1 MTKLNEKAETQ
12 LKILGFHKTKTQFNP
27 TMSELD
33 RIKANYELVRQ
44 INQFSSKGQSFF
56 KVTNSKSN
64 AYYEP
69 NDRNIYFRPGTEY
82 TTATAVA
89 HEIGHGLGK
98 YQAKSASYYNTAKAY
113 AQARGYGEA
122 EAIFNEAR
130 MIAYEERNNGSAY
143 STQIS
148 GNLYPYIKG
157 KSFEQVKDLI
167 ARQNMY
173 GMRPN
178 SEENGSIKLSY
189 YEKDIYYFLNNRTNF
204 AKDFSEAFLKPEDKQ
219 VFVKHMA
226 NYDTFGNKGNNKIVA
241 DGSYSRD
248 SLLIGRAKTYL
259 KSGAYMYGDA
269 GDDVLKGTNQNDILL
284 GGSGNDVLIGGN
296 GNDILAGNS
305 GRDKLFGG
313 KGHDKYRADNLD
325 IIRDSD
331 GKGEVSLNGYI
342 LQGGVR
348 DLSQPN
354 RFVYRSAGMVYEWD
368 RNTGTLDVNGLK
380 IENFKNGD
388 LGIHLQEKKTGQY
401 SSGVRDSN
409 SIRVHSAT
417 GIESTKILHQP
428 KSNIAHAPV
437 PGDWDNMQS
446 VKPLK
451 LEAIPQHAQNIYQQ
465 SKQIFTE
472 FCNKKDIS
480 YDERSLDNIAMAL
493 ASVGYPKHMRGVSL
507 ININNEE
514 IFIGHK
520 APELRTASV
529 NMKIAANTPI
539 EESLT
544 KIQETAQT
552 FEDEVQQKQIAQ
564 SQSRG
569 MMIS

>member
-1 MTKLNEKAETQ
+1 MTKLSNKAETQ
-12 LKILGFHKTKTQFNP
+12 LRILGFHNKRFNS

-33 RIKANYELVRQ
+33 RIKADYELVRQ
-44 INQFSSKGQSFF
+44 INQFSSNGRSFF
-56 KVTNSKSN
+56 ETKDSKSN
-64 AYYEP
+64 AYYDP
-69 NDRNIYFRPGTEY
+69 KDRNIYFLSGSKY

-89 HEIGHGLGK
+89 HEIGHALGK

-148 GNLYPYIKG
+148 GDLYPYIKG

-189 YEKDIYYFLNNRTNF
+189 YEKDIYYFLNTRTNF
-204 AKDFSEAFLKPEDKQ
+204 SKDFKEAFLSPNSEKL
-219 VFVKHMA
+219 FVKHMA

-354 RFVYRSAGMVYEWD
+354 RFVYRRAGMVYEWD

-388 LGIHLQEKKTGQY
+388 LGIHLKEQKTGQY
-401 SSGVRDSN
+401 NDVV
-409 SIRVHSAT
+409 RVHSAT
-417 GIESTKILHQP
+417 GIDGIKILRQP
-428 KSNIAHAPV
+428 RNTNMAHTPAPSN
-437 PGDWDNMQS
+437 GDDMYTNQ
-446 VKPLK
+446 PLN
-451 LEAIPQHAQNIYQQ
+451 LEAIPQNAQNIYQQ
-465 SKQIFTE
+465 SKKIFTE
-472 FCNKKDIS
+472 FCNKKDII

-493 ASVGYPKHMRGVSL
+493 AAEGYANKMRGASL
-507 ININNEE
+507 INIKENGH
-514 IFIGHK
+514 ILIGDK

-529 NMKIAANTPI
+529 DMQKAAVTSI
-539 EESLT
+539 EESLI
-544 KIQETAQT
+544 KVQVTAQQ
-552 FEDEVQQKQIAQ
+552 FELETQQRQLSQVQA
-564 SQSRG
+564 RG
-569 MMIS
+569 I

>member
-1 MTKLNEKAETQ
+1 MTKLNEKAEAQ
-12 LKILGFHKTKTQFNP
+12 LKILGFHNQRFNSS
-27 TMSELD
+27 MSELD
-33 RIKANYELVRQ
+33 RIKANDELVKQ
-44 INQFSSKGQSFF
+44 INQFGSQGHGFFRITDGSKGAFYD
-56 KVTNSKSN
+56 SKN
-64 AYYEP
+64 G
-69 NDRNIYFRPGTEY
+69 NIYLEQGSRYITAGTIS
-82 TTATAVA
+82 
-89 HEIGHGLGK
+89 HEVGHALGK
-98 YQAKSASYYNTAKAY
+98 YQAKSASYYDTAKAY

-130 MIAYEERNNGSAY
+130 MVAYEERYNGRAY
-143 STQIS
+143 STGIS
-148 GNLYPYIKG
+148 GDLYPYIKG
-157 KSFEQVKDLI
+157 KSFGEVKDLI

-173 GMRPN
+173 GMYPSN
-178 SEENGSIKLSY
+178 GTGSIKMTY
-189 YEKDIYYFLNNRTNF
+189 YETDIEYFLNTRTNF
-204 AKDFSEAFLKPEDKQ
+204 SKDFKEASISPNSKQ

-354 RFVYRSAGMVYEWD
+354 RFVYRRAGMVYEWD

-388 LGIHLQEKKTGQY
+388 LGIHLKEQKTGQKTGQY
-401 SSGVRDSN
+401 NDVV
-409 SIRVHSAT
+409 RVHSAT
-417 GIESTKILHQP
+417 GIDGIKILRQP
-428 KSNIAHAPV
+428 RNTNMAHTPAPSN
-437 PGDWDNMQS
+437 GDDMYTNQ
-446 VKPLK
+446 PLN
-451 LEAIPQHAQNIYQQ
+451 LEAIPQNAQNIYQQ
-465 SKQIFTE
+465 SKKIFTE
-472 FCNKKDIS
+472 FCNKKDII

-493 ASVGYPKHMRGVSL
+493 AAGGYANKMRGASL
-507 ININNEE
+507 INIKENGH
-514 IFIGHK
+514 ILIGDK

-529 NMKIAANTPI
+529 DMQKAAVTPI
-539 EESLT
+539 EESLI
-544 KIQETAQT
+544 KVQVTAQQ
-552 FEDEVQQKQIAQ
+552 FELETQQRQLSQVQA
-564 SQSRG
+564 RG
-569 MMIS
+569 I

>member
-12 LKILGFHKTKTQFNP
+12 LRILGFHNKRFNS

-33 RIKANYELVRQ
+33 RIKADYELVRQ
-44 INQFSSKGQSFF
+44 INQFSSNGQGFF
-56 KVTNSKSN
+56 EAKDSKSN
-64 AYYEP
+64 AYY
-69 NDRNIYFRPGTEY
+69 NSKDRNIYFLPGSKY

-89 HEIGHGLGK
+89 HEIGHALGK

-143 STQIS
+143 STKIS
-148 GNLYPYIKG
+148 GDLYPYIKG

-178 SEENGSIKLSY
+178 SEENESIKLSY
-189 YEKDIYYFLNNRTNF
+189 YEKDIYYFLNTRTNF
-204 AKDFSEAFLKPEDKQ
+204 AKDFSEAFLRPEDKQ

-226 NYDTFGNKGNNKIVA
+226 NYDTFGNKGNNKVVA

-248 SLLIGRAKTYL
+248 SLLIGRSKTFL

-269 GDDVLKGTNQNDILL
+269 GDDILKGTNQNDILL
-284 GGSGNDVLIGGN
+284 GGSGNDV
-296 GNDILAGNS
+296 LAGNS

-331 GKGEVSLNGYI
+331 GKGEVSLNGHI

-354 RFVYRSAGMVYEWD
+354 RFVYRSARMVYEWD

-388 LGIHLQEKKTGQY
+388 LGIHLKEQKTGQKTGQY
-401 SSGVRDSN
+401 NDVV
-409 SIRVHSAT
+409 RVHSAT
-417 GIESTKILHQP
+417 GIDGIKILRQP
-428 KSNIAHAPV
+428 RNTNMAHTPAPSN
-437 PGDWDNMQS
+437 GDDMYTNQ
-446 VKPLK
+446 PLN
-451 LEAIPQHAQNIYQQ
+451 LEAIPQNAQNIYQQ
-465 SKQIFTE
+465 SKKIFTE
-472 FCNKKDIS
+472 FCNKKDII

-493 ASVGYPKHMRGVSL
+493 AAEGYANKMRGASL
-507 ININNEE
+507 INIKENGH
-514 IFIGHK
+514 ILIGDK

-529 NMKIAANTPI
+529 DMQKAAVTPI
-539 EESLT
+539 EESIIKVQATTQQFEL
-544 KIQETAQT
+544 ET
-552 FEDEVQQKQIAQ
+552 QQKQLTQA
-564 SQSRG
+564 RG
-569 MMIS
+569 LSIS

>member
-1 MTKLNEKAETQ
+1 MTKLNEKAEAQ
-12 LKILGFHKTKTQFNP
+12 LKILGFHNQRFNSS
-27 TMSELD
+27 MSELD
-33 RIKANYELVRQ
+33 RIKANDELVKQ
-44 INQFSSKGQSFF
+44 INQFGSQGHGFFRITDGSKGAFYD
-56 KVTNSKSN
+56 SKN
-64 AYYEP
+64 G
-69 NDRNIYFRPGTEY
+69 NIYLEQGSRYITAGTIS
-82 TTATAVA
+82 
-89 HEIGHGLGK
+89 HEVGHALGK
-98 YQAKSASYYNTAKAY
+98 YQAKSASYYDTAKAY

-130 MIAYEERNNGSAY
+130 MVAYEERYNGRAY
-143 STQIS
+143 STGIS
-148 GNLYPYIKG
+148 GDLYPYIKG
-157 KSFEQVKDLI
+157 KSFGEVKDLI

-173 GMRPN
+173 GMYPSN
-178 SEENGSIKLSY
+178 GTGSIKMTY
-189 YEKDIYYFLNNRTNF
+189 YETDIEYFLNTRTNF
-204 AKDFSEAFLKPEDKQ
+204 SKDFKEASISPNSKQ

-368 RNTGTLDVNGLK
+368 RNTGTLDINGLK

-388 LGIHLQEKKTGQY
+388 LGIHLQEKKTG
-401 SSGVRDSN
+401 
-409 SIRVHSAT
+409 
-417 GIESTKILHQP
+417 
-428 KSNIAHAPV
+428 
-437 PGDWDNMQS
+437 
-446 VKPLK
+446 
-451 LEAIPQHAQNIYQQ
+451 
-465 SKQIFTE
+465 
-472 FCNKKDIS
+472 
-480 YDERSLDNIAMAL
+480 
-493 ASVGYPKHMRGVSL
+493 
-507 ININNEE
+507 
-514 IFIGHK
+514 
-520 APELRTASV
+520 
-529 NMKIAANTPI
+529 
-539 EESLT
+539 
-544 KIQETAQT
+544 
-552 FEDEVQQKQIAQ
+552 
-564 SQSRG
+564 
-569 MMIS
+569 

>member
-44 INQFSSKGQSFF
+44 INQFSSKGQGFF

-69 NDRNIYFRPGTEY
+69 NDRNIYFLSGSKY

-89 HEIGHGLGK
+89 HEIGHALGK
-98 YQAKSASYYNTAKAY
+98 YQANSASYYNTAKAY

-148 GNLYPYIKG
+148 GDLYPYIKG

-189 YEKDIYYFLNNRTNF
+189 YEKDIYYFLNTRTNF
-204 AKDFSEAFLKPEDKQ
+204 SKDFKEAFLSPNSEKL
-219 VFVKHMA
+219 FVKHMA

-248 SLLIGRAKTYL
+248 SLLIGRSKTYL

-354 RFVYRSAGMVYEWD
+354 RFVYRRAGMVYEWD

-401 SSGVRDSN
+401 SSGVRDS
-409 SIRVHSAT
+409 IRVHSAT

-428 KSNIAHAPV
+428 QSNIAHAPV

-451 LEAIPQHAQNIYQQ
+451 LEAIPRHAQNIYQQ

-472 FCNKKDIS
+472 FCNKKDII

-493 ASVGYPKHMRGVSL
+493 AAEGYANKMRGASL
-507 ININNEE
+507 INIKENGH
-514 IFIGHK
+514 ILIGDK

-529 NMKIAANTPI
+529 DMQKAAVTPI
-539 EESLT
+539 EESLI
-544 KIQETAQT
+544 KVQVTAQQ
-552 FEDEVQQKQIAQ
+552 FELETQQRQLSQVQA
-564 SQSRG
+564 RG
-569 MMIS
+569 I

>member
-1 MTKLNEKAETQ
+1 MTKLNEKAEAQ
-12 LKILGFHKTKTQFNP
+12 LKILGFHNQRFNSS
-27 TMSELD
+27 MSELD
-33 RIKANYELVRQ
+33 RIKANDELVKQ
-44 INQFSSKGQSFF
+44 INQFGSQGHGFFRITDGSKGAFYD
-56 KVTNSKSN
+56 SKN
-64 AYYEP
+64 G
-69 NDRNIYFRPGTEY
+69 NIYLEQGSRYITAGTIS
-82 TTATAVA
+82 
-89 HEIGHGLGK
+89 HEVGHALGK
-98 YQAKSASYYNTAKAY
+98 YQAKSASYYDTAKAY

-122 EAIFNEAR
+122 EATFNEAR
-130 MIAYEERNNGSAY
+130 MVAYEERYNGRAY
-143 STQIS
+143 STGIS

-157 KSFEQVKDLI
+157 KSFGEVKDLI

-173 GMRPN
+173 GMYPSN
-178 SEENGSIKLSY
+178 GTGSIKMTY
-189 YEKDIYYFLNNRTNF
+189 YETDIEYFLNTRTNF
-204 AKDFSEAFLKPEDKQ
+204 SKDFKEASISPNSKQ

-269 GDDVLKGTNQNDILL
+269 GDDVLKGTDQNDILL

-401 SSGVRDSN
+401 SSGVRDN

-417 GIESTKILHQP
+417 GIDSTKILHQP

-446 VKPLK
+446 MKPLK

-493 ASVGYPKHMRGVSL
+493 AAEGYANKMRGAYL
-507 ININNEE
+507 INIKENGQ
-514 IFIGHK
+514 ILIGDK
-520 APELRTASV
+520 VPELRTASV
-529 NMKIAANTPI
+529 DMQKAAVTPI
-539 EESLT
+539 EESLI
-544 KIQETAQT
+544 KVQVTAQQ
-552 FEDEVQQKQIAQ
+552 FELETQQRQLSQVQA
-564 SQSRG
+564 RG
-569 MMIS
+569 I

>member
-1 MTKLNEKAETQ
+1 MTKLNEKAEAQ
-12 LKILGFHKTKTQFNP
+12 LKILGFHNQRFNS

-33 RIKANYELVRQ
+33 RIKANDELVRQ
-44 INQFSSKGQSFF
+44 INQFGSQGHGFFRIVDGSKGAFY
-56 KVTNSKSN
+56 NSK
-64 AYYEP
+64 
-69 NDRNIYFRPGTEY
+69 DGNIYLEQGSRY
-82 TTATAVA
+82 ITARTIS
-89 HEIGHGLGK
+89 HEVGHALGK
-98 YQAKSASYYNTAKAY
+98 HQAKSASYYDTAKAY

-122 EAIFNEAR
+122 EAIFNEVR
-130 MIAYEERNNGSAY
+130 MVAYEERYNGRAY
-143 STQIS
+143 STGIS
-148 GNLYPYIKG
+148 GDLYPYIKG
-157 KSFEQVKDLI
+157 KSFGEVKDLI

-173 GMRPN
+173 GMNPSNGTGSIKMTYYETDIEYFLNTRTNFSKDFKEAFLSPN
-178 SEENGSIKLSY
+178 SEKL
-189 YEKDIYYFLNNRTNF
+189 
-204 AKDFSEAFLKPEDKQ
+204 
-219 VFVKHMA
+219 FVKHMA

-248 SLLIGRAKTYL
+248 SLLIGRSKTYL

-342 LQGGVR
+342 LQGSVR

-401 SSGVRDSN
+401 SSGVRDS
-409 SIRVHSAT
+409 IRVHSAT
-417 GIESTKILHQP
+417 GIDSTKILHQP

-493 ASVGYPKHMRGVSL
+493 AAEGYANKMRGASL
-507 ININNEE
+507 INIKENGQ
-514 IFIGHK
+514 ILIGDK

-529 NMKIAANTPI
+529 DMQKAAVTPI
-539 EESLT
+539 EESLI
-544 KIQETAQT
+544 KVQVTAQQ
-552 FEDEVQQKQIAQ
+552 FELETQQRQLSQVQA
-564 SQSRG
+564 RG
-569 MMIS
+569 I

>member
-1 MTKLNEKAETQ
+1 MTKLNEKAEAQ
-12 LKILGFHKTKTQFNP
+12 LKILGFHNQRFNSS
-27 TMSELD
+27 MSELD
-33 RIKANYELVRQ
+33 RIKANDELVKQ
-44 INQFSSKGQSFF
+44 INQFGSQGHGFFRITDGSKGAFYD
-56 KVTNSKSN
+56 SKN
-64 AYYEP
+64 G
-69 NDRNIYFRPGTEY
+69 NIYLEQGSRYITAGTIS
-82 TTATAVA
+82 
-89 HEIGHGLGK
+89 HEVGHALGK
-98 YQAKSASYYNTAKAY
+98 YQAKSASYYDTAKAY

-130 MIAYEERNNGSAY
+130 MVAYEERYNGRAY
-143 STQIS
+143 STGIS
-148 GNLYPYIKG
+148 GDLYPYIKG
-157 KSFEQVKDLI
+157 KSFGEVKDLI

-173 GMRPN
+173 GMYPSN
-178 SEENGSIKLSY
+178 GTGSIKMTY
-189 YEKDIYYFLNNRTNF
+189 YETDIEYFLNTRTNF
-204 AKDFSEAFLKPEDKQ
+204 SKDFKEASISPNSKQ

-354 RFVYRSAGMVYEWD
+354 RFVYRRAGMVYEWD

-388 LGIHLQEKKTGQY
+388 LGIHLKEQKTGQKTGQY
-401 SSGVRDSN
+401 NDVV
-409 SIRVHSAT
+409 RVHSAT
-417 GIESTKILHQP
+417 GIDGIKILRQP
-428 KSNIAHAPV
+428 RNTNMAHTPAPSN
-437 PGDWDNMQS
+437 GDDMYTNQ
-446 VKPLK
+446 PLN
-451 LEAIPQHAQNIYQQ
+451 LEAIPQNAQNIYQQ
-465 SKQIFTE
+465 SKKIFTE
-472 FCNKKDIS
+472 FCNKKDII

-493 ASVGYPKHMRGVSL
+493 AAEGYANKMRGASL
-507 ININNEE
+507 INIKENGH
-514 IFIGHK
+514 ILIGDK

-529 NMKIAANTPI
+529 DMQKAAVTPI
-539 EESLT
+539 EESLI
-544 KIQETAQT
+544 KVQVTAQQ
-552 FEDEVQQKQIAQ
+552 FELETQQRQLSQVQA
-564 SQSRG
+564 RG
-569 MMIS
+569 I

>member
-1 MTKLNEKAETQ
+1 MTKLNKKAETQ
-12 LKILGFHKTKTQFNP
+12 LKILGFHKTQFNS

-33 RIKANYELVRQ
+33 RIKADYELVRQ
-44 INQFSSKGQSFF
+44 INQFSSKGQGFF

-64 AYYEP
+64 AYYDS
-69 NDRNIYFRPGTEY
+69 NDRNIYFRPGTVY

-89 HEIGHGLGK
+89 HEIGHALGK

-148 GNLYPYIKG
+148 GDLYPYIKG

-189 YEKDIYYFLNNRTNF
+189 YEKDIYYFLNTRTNF
-204 AKDFSEAFLKPEDKQ
+204 AKDFSEAFLRPEDKQ

-226 NYDTFGNKGNNKIVA
+226 NYDTFGNKGNNKVVA

-248 SLLIGRAKTYL
+248 SLLIGRSKTFL

-269 GDDVLKGTNQNDILL
+269 GDDILKGTNQNDILL

-296 GNDILAGNS
+296 GNDVLAGNS

-348 DLSQPN
+348 DLSKPD
-354 RFVYRSAGMVYEWD
+354 RFVYRRAGMVYEWD

-388 LGIHLQEKKTGQY
+388 LGIHLKEQKTGQY
-401 SSGVRDSN
+401 NDVV
-409 SIRVHSAT
+409 RVHSAT
-417 GIESTKILHQP
+417 GIDGIKILRQP
-428 KSNIAHAPV
+428 RDTNMAHTPAPSN
-437 PGDWDNMQS
+437 GDDMYTNQ
-446 VKPLK
+446 LLN
-451 LEAIPQHAQNIYQQ
+451 LEAIPQNAQNIYQQ
-465 SKQIFTE
+465 SKKIFTE
-472 FCNKKDIS
+472 FCNKKDII

-493 ASVGYPKHMRGVSL
+493 AAEGYSNKMRGASL
-507 ININNEE
+507 INIKENGQ
-514 IFIGHK
+514 ILIGDK

-529 NMKIAANTPI
+529 DMQKAAVTPI
-539 EESLT
+539 EESLI
-544 KIQETAQT
+544 KVQVTAQQ
-552 FEDEVQQKQIAQ
+552 FELETQQRQLVQV
-564 SQSRG
+564 QSRG
-569 MMIS
+569 I

>member
-1 MTKLNEKAETQ
+1 MTKLNKKAETQ
-12 LKILGFHKTKTQFNP
+12 LKILGFHKTQFNS

-33 RIKANYELVRQ
+33 RIKADYELVRQ
-44 INQFSSKGQSFF
+44 INQFSSKGQGFF

-64 AYYEP
+64 AYYDS
-69 NDRNIYFRPGTEY
+69 NDRNIYFRPGTVY

-89 HEIGHGLGK
+89 HEIGHALGK

-148 GNLYPYIKG
+148 GDLYPYIKG

-189 YEKDIYYFLNNRTNF
+189 YEKDIYYFLNTRTNF
-204 AKDFSEAFLKPEDKQ
+204 AKDFSEAFLRPEDKQ

-226 NYDTFGNKGNNKIVA
+226 NYDTFGNKGNNKVVA

-248 SLLIGRAKTYL
+248 SLLIGRSKTFL

-269 GDDVLKGTNQNDILL
+269 GDDILKGTNQNDILL

-296 GNDILAGNS
+296 GNDVLAGNS

-348 DLSQPN
+348 DLSKPD
-354 RFVYRSAGMVYEWD
+354 RFVYRRAGMVYEWD

-388 LGIHLQEKKTGQY
+388 LGIHLKEQKTGQY
-401 SSGVRDSN
+401 NDVV
-409 SIRVHSAT
+409 RVHSAT
-417 GIESTKILHQP
+417 GIDGIKILRQP
-428 KSNIAHAPV
+428 RDTNMAHTPAPSN
-437 PGDWDNMQS
+437 GDDMYTNQ
-446 VKPLK
+446 LLN
-451 LEAIPQHAQNIYQQ
+451 LEAIPQNAQNIYQQ
-465 SKQIFTE
+465 SKKIFTE
-472 FCNKKDIS
+472 FCNKKDII
-480 YDERSLDNIAMAL
+480 YDERSLDNIAMVL
-493 ASVGYPKHMRGVSL
+493 AAEGYSNKMRGASL
-507 ININNEE
+507 INIKENGQ
-514 IFIGHK
+514 ILIGDK

-529 NMKIAANTPI
+529 DMQKAAVTPI
-539 EESLT
+539 EESLI
-544 KIQETAQT
+544 KVQVTAQQ
-552 FEDEVQQKQIAQ
+552 FELETQQRQLVQV
-564 SQSRG
+564 QSRG
-569 MMIS
+569 I

>member
-1 MTKLNEKAETQ
+1 MTKLNEKAEAQ
-12 LKILGFHKTKTQFNP
+12 LKILGFHNQRFNS

-33 RIKANYELVRQ
+33 RIKANDELVRQ
-44 INQFSSKGQSFF
+44 INQFGSQGHGFFRIVDGSKGAFY
-56 KVTNSKSN
+56 NSK
-64 AYYEP
+64 
-69 NDRNIYFRPGTEY
+69 DGNIYLEQGSRY
-82 TTATAVA
+82 ITARTIS
-89 HEIGHGLGK
+89 HEVGHALGK
-98 YQAKSASYYNTAKAY
+98 HQAKSASYYNTAKAY

-130 MIAYEERNNGSAY
+130 MVAYEERYNGRAY
-143 STQIS
+143 STGIS
-148 GNLYPYIKG
+148 GDLYPYIKG
-157 KSFEQVKDLI
+157 KSFGEVKDLI

-173 GMRPN
+173 GMNPSNGTGSIKMTYYETDIEYFLNTRTNFSKDFKEAFLSPN
-178 SEENGSIKLSY
+178 SEKL
-189 YEKDIYYFLNNRTNF
+189 
-204 AKDFSEAFLKPEDKQ
+204 
-219 VFVKHMA
+219 FVKHMA

-248 SLLIGRAKTYL
+248 SLLIGRSKTYL

-388 LGIHLQEKKTGQY
+388 LGIHLKEQKTGQY
-401 SSGVRDSN
+401 NDVV
-409 SIRVHSAT
+409 RVHSAT
-417 GIESTKILHQP
+417 GIDGIKILRQP
-428 KSNIAHAPV
+428 RNTNMAHTPAPSN
-437 PGDWDNMQS
+437 GDDMYTNQ
-446 VKPLK
+446 PLN
-451 LEAIPQHAQNIYQQ
+451 LEAIPQNAQNIYQQ
-465 SKQIFTE
+465 SKKIFTE
-472 FCNKKDIS
+472 FCNKKDII

-493 ASVGYPKHMRGVSL
+493 AAEGYANKMRGASL
-507 ININNEE
+507 INIKENGH
-514 IFIGHK
+514 ILIGDK

-529 NMKIAANTPI
+529 DMQKAAVTPI
-539 EESLT
+539 EESIIKVQATTQQFELETQQRQLT
-544 KIQETAQT
+544 QA
-552 FEDEVQQKQIAQ
+552 
-564 SQSRG
+564 RG
-569 MMIS
+569 LSIS

>member
-1 MTKLNEKAETQ
+1 MTKLNEKAEAQ
-12 LKILGFHKTKTQFNP
+12 LKILGFHNQRFNSS
-27 TMSELD
+27 MSELD
-33 RIKANYELVRQ
+33 RIKANDELVKQ
-44 INQFSSKGQSFF
+44 INQFGSQGHGFFRITDGSKGAFYD
-56 KVTNSKSN
+56 SKN
-64 AYYEP
+64 G
-69 NDRNIYFRPGTEY
+69 NIYLEQGSRY
-82 TTATAVA
+82 ITARTIS
-89 HEIGHGLGK
+89 HEVGHALGK
-98 YQAKSASYYNTAKAY
+98 HQAKSASYYDTAKAY

-130 MIAYEERNNGSAY
+130 MVAYEERYNGRAY
-143 STQIS
+143 STGIS

-157 KSFEQVKDLI
+157 KSFGEVKGLI

-173 GMRPN
+173 GMNPSN
-178 SEENGSIKLSY
+178 GTGSIKMTY
-189 YEKDIYYFLNNRTNF
+189 YETDIEYFLNTRTNF
-204 AKDFSEAFLKPEDKQ
+204 SKDFKEASISPNFKQ

-226 NYDTFGNKGNNKIVA
+226 NYDTFGNKGNNKIVS

-269 GDDVLKGTNQNDILL
+269 GDDVLKGTDQNDILL

-401 SSGVRDSN
+401 SSGVRDN

-417 GIESTKILHQP
+417 GIDSTKILHQP

-437 PGDWDNMQS
+437 PGNWDNMQS
-446 VKPLK
+446 MKPLK

-480 YDERSLDNIAMAL
+480 YDERNLDNIAMAL
-493 ASVGYPKHMRGVSL
+493 AAEGYANKMRGASL
-507 ININNEE
+507 INIKENGQ
-514 IFIGHK
+514 ILIGDK

-529 NMKIAANTPI
+529 DMQKAAVTPI
-539 EESLT
+539 EESLI
-544 KIQETAQT
+544 KVQVTAQQ
-552 FEDEVQQKQIAQ
+552 FELETQQRQLSQVQA
-564 SQSRG
+564 RG
-569 MMIS
+569 I

>member
-1 MTKLNEKAETQ
+1 MTKLKEKAETQ

-44 INQFSSKGQSFF
+44 INQFSSKGQGFF

-204 AKDFSEAFLKPEDKQ
+204 AKDFSEAFLKLEDKQ

-226 NYDTFGNKGNNKIVA
+226 DYDTFGNKGNNKIVA

-248 SLLIGRAKTYL
+248 SLLIGRSKTYL

-296 GNDILAGNS
+296 GNDVLAGNS

-313 KGHDKYRADNLD
+313 KGYDKYRADNSD

-348 DLSQPN
+348 DLSKPD
-354 RFVYRSAGMVYEWD
+354 RFVYRSSRMVYEWD

-388 LGIHLQEKKTGQY
+388 LGIHLKEQKTGQY
-401 SSGVRDSN
+401 NDVV
-409 SIRVHSAT
+409 RVHSAT
-417 GIESTKILHQP
+417 GIDGIKILRQP
-428 KSNIAHAPV
+428 RNTNMAHTPAPSN
-437 PGDWDNMQS
+437 GDDMYTNQ
-446 VKPLK
+446 PLN
-451 LEAIPQHAQNIYQQ
+451 LEAIPQNAQNIYQQ
-465 SKQIFTE
+465 SKKIFTE
-472 FCNKKDIS
+472 FCNKKDII

-493 ASVGYPKHMRGVSL
+493 AAEGYANKMRGASL
-507 ININNEE
+507 INIKENGH
-514 IFIGHK
+514 IFIGDK

-529 NMKIAANTPI
+529 DMQKAAVTPI
-539 EESLT
+539 EESLI
-544 KIQETAQT
+544 KVQVTAQQ
-552 FEDEVQQKQIAQ
+552 FELETQQRQLSQVQA
-564 SQSRG
+564 RG
-569 MMIS
+569 I

>member
-69 NDRNIYFRPGTEY
+69 NDRNIYFRLGTEY

-388 LGIHLQEKKTGQY
+388 LGIHLKEQKTGQY
-401 SSGVRDSN
+401 NDV
-409 SIRVHSAT
+409 IRVHSAT
-417 GIESTKILHQP
+417 GIDGIKILRQP
-428 KSNIAHAPV
+428 RNTNMAHAPA
-437 PGDWDNMQS
+437 PSNGDDMYTNQ
-446 VKPLK
+446 PLN

-465 SKQIFTE
+465 SKKIFTE
-472 FCNKKDIS
+472 FCNKKDII

-493 ASVGYPKHMRGVSL
+493 AAEGYANKMRGASL
-507 ININNEE
+507 INIKENGH
-514 IFIGHK
+514 ILIGDK

-529 NMKIAANTPI
+529 DMQKAAVTPI
-539 EESLT
+539 EESIIKVQATTQQFEL
-544 KIQETAQT
+544 ETQQRQL
-552 FEDEVQQKQIAQ
+552 VQVQA
-564 SQSRG
+564 RG
-569 MMIS
+569 I

>member
-69 NDRNIYFRPGTEY
+69 NDRNIYFRLGTEY

-388 LGIHLQEKKTGQY
+388 LGIHLKEQKTGQKTGQY
-401 SSGVRDSN
+401 NDVV
-409 SIRVHSAT
+409 RVHSAT
-417 GIESTKILHQP
+417 GIDGIKILRQP
-428 KSNIAHAPV
+428 RNTNMAHTPAPSN
-437 PGDWDNMQS
+437 GDDMYTNQ
-446 VKPLK
+446 PLN
-451 LEAIPQHAQNIYQQ
+451 LEAIPQNALNIYQQ
-465 SKQIFTE
+465 SKKIFTE
-472 FCNKKDIS
+472 FCNKKDII

-493 ASVGYPKHMRGVSL
+493 AAEGYANKMRGASL
-507 ININNEE
+507 INIKENGH
-514 IFIGHK
+514 ILIGDK

-529 NMKIAANTPI
+529 DMQKAAVTPI
-539 EESLT
+539 EESIIKVQTTTQQFEL
-544 KIQETAQT
+544 ET
-552 FEDEVQQKQIAQ
+552 QQKQLTQA
-564 SQSRG
+564 RG
-569 MMIS
+569 LSIS

>member
-12 LKILGFHKTKTQFNP
+12 LRILGFHNKRFNS

-33 RIKANYELVRQ
+33 RIKADYELVRQ
-44 INQFSSKGQSFF
+44 INQFSSNGQGFF
-56 KVTNSKSN
+56 EAKDSKSN
-64 AYYEP
+64 AYY
-69 NDRNIYFRPGTEY
+69 NSKDRNIYFLPGSKY

-89 HEIGHGLGK
+89 HEIGHALGK

-148 GNLYPYIKG
+148 GDLYPYIKG

-189 YEKDIYYFLNNRTNF
+189 YEKDIYYFLNTRTNF
-204 AKDFSEAFLKPEDKQ
+204 SKDFKEAFLSPNSEKL
-219 VFVKHMA
+219 FVKHMA

-368 RNTGTLDVNGLK
+368 RNTGVLDVNGLK

-388 LGIHLQEKKTGQY
+388 LGIHLKEQKTGQY
-401 SSGVRDSN
+401 NDVV
-409 SIRVHSAT
+409 RVHSAT
-417 GIESTKILHQP
+417 GIDGIKILRQP
-428 KSNIAHAPV
+428 RNTNMAHTPAPSN
-437 PGDWDNMQS
+437 GDDMYTNQ
-446 VKPLK
+446 PLN
-451 LEAIPQHAQNIYQQ
+451 LEAIPQNVQNIYQQ
-465 SKQIFTE
+465 SKKIFTE
-472 FCNKKDIS
+472 FCNKKDII

-493 ASVGYPKHMRGVSL
+493 AAEGYANKMRGASL
-507 ININNEE
+507 INIKENGH
-514 IFIGHK
+514 ILIGDK

-529 NMKIAANTPI
+529 DMQKAAVTPI
-539 EESLT
+539 EESIIKVQAT
-544 KIQETAQT
+544 TQQFEVET
-552 FEDEVQQKQIAQ
+552 QQKQLTQA
-564 SQSRG
+564 RG
-569 MMIS
+569 LSIS

>member
-69 NDRNIYFRPGTEY
+69 NDRNIYFRLGTEY

-226 NYDTFGNKGNNKIVA
+226 NYDTFG
-241 DGSYSRD
+241 
-248 SLLIGRAKTYL
+248 
-259 KSGAYMYGDA
+259 YMYGDA
-269 GDDVLKGTNQNDILL
+269 GDDILKGTNQNDILL

-493 ASVGYPKHMRGVSL
+493 AAEGYANKMREASL
-507 ININNEE
+507 INIKENGQ
-514 IFIGHK
+514 ILIGDK
-520 APELRTASV
+520 APELRTAFV
-529 NMKIAANTPI
+529 DMQKAAVTPI
-539 EESLT
+539 EESLI
-544 KIQETAQT
+544 KVQVTAQQ
-552 FEDEVQQKQIAQ
+552 FELETQQKQLAQ
-564 SQSRG
+564 VQAQG
-569 MMIS
+569 I

>member
-1 MTKLNEKAETQ
+1 MTKLNKKAETQ
-12 LKILGFHKTKTQFNP
+12 LKILGFHKTQFNS

-33 RIKANYELVRQ
+33 RIKADYELVRQ
-44 INQFSSKGQSFF
+44 INQFSSKGQGFF

-64 AYYEP
+64 AYYDS

-89 HEIGHGLGK
+89 HEIGHALGK

-178 SEENGSIKLSY
+178 SEENESIRLSY
-189 YEKDIYYFLNNRTNF
+189 YEKDIYYFLNTRTNF
-204 AKDFSEAFLKPEDKQ
+204 SKDFSEAFLRPEDKQ

-226 NYDTFGNKGNNKIVA
+226 NYDTFGNKGNNKVVA

-248 SLLIGRAKTYL
+248 SLLIGRSKTFL

-269 GDDVLKGTNQNDILL
+269 GDDILKGTNQNDILL

-296 GNDILAGNS
+296 GNDVLAGNS

-331 GKGEVSLNGYI
+331 GKGEVSLNGYM

-354 RFVYRSAGMVYEWD
+354 RFVYRSARMVYEWD
-368 RNTGTLDVNGLK
+368 RNTETLDVNGLK

-388 LGIHLQEKKTGQY
+388 LGIHLKEQKTGQY
-401 SSGVRDSN
+401 NDVV
-409 SIRVHSAT
+409 RVHSAT
-417 GIESTKILHQP
+417 GIDGIKILRQP
-428 KSNIAHAPV
+428 RNTNMAHTPAPSN
-437 PGDWDNMQS
+437 GDDMYTNQ
-446 VKPLK
+446 PLN
-451 LEAIPQHAQNIYQQ
+451 LEAIPQNAQNIYQQ
-465 SKQIFTE
+465 SKKIFTE
-472 FCNKKDIS
+472 FCNKKDII
-480 YDERSLDNIAMAL
+480 YDERSLDNIAIAL
-493 ASVGYPKHMRGVSL
+493 AAEGYANKMRGASL
-507 ININNEE
+507 INIKENGH
-514 IFIGHK
+514 ILIGDK

-529 NMKIAANTPI
+529 DMQKAAVTPI
-539 EESLT
+539 EESLI
-544 KIQETAQT
+544 KVQVTAQQ
-552 FEDEVQQKQIAQ
+552 FELETQQRQLVQVQV
-564 SQSRG
+564 RG
-569 MMIS
+569 I

>member
-1 MTKLNEKAETQ
+1 MTKLSNKAETQ
-12 LKILGFHKTKTQFNP
+12 LRILGFHNKRFNSI
-27 TMSELD
+27 MSELD
-33 RIKANYELVRQ
+33 RIKADYELVRQ
-44 INQFSSKGQSFF
+44 INQFSSNGRSFF
-56 KVTNSKSN
+56 ETKDSKSN
-64 AYYEP
+64 AYYDP
-69 NDRNIYFRPGTEY
+69 KDRNIYFLSGSKY

-89 HEIGHGLGK
+89 HEIGHALGK

-148 GNLYPYIKG
+148 GDLYPYIKG

-173 GMRPN
+173 GMSPN

-189 YEKDIYYFLNNRTNF
+189 YEKDIYYFLNTRTNF
-204 AKDFSEAFLKPEDKQ
+204 SKDFKEAFLSPNSEKL
-219 VFVKHMA
+219 FVKHMA

-354 RFVYRSAGMVYEWD
+354 RFVYRRAGMVYEWD

-388 LGIHLQEKKTGQY
+388 LGIHLKEQKTGQY
-401 SSGVRDSN
+401 NDVV
-409 SIRVHSAT
+409 RVHSAT
-417 GIESTKILHQP
+417 GIDGIKILRQP
-428 KSNIAHAPV
+428 RNTNMAHTPAPSN
-437 PGDWDNMQS
+437 GDDMYTNQ
-446 VKPLK
+446 PLN
-451 LEAIPQHAQNIYQQ
+451 LEAIPQNAQNIYQQ
-465 SKQIFTE
+465 SKKIFTE
-472 FCNKKDIS
+472 FCNKKDII

-493 ASVGYPKHMRGVSL
+493 AAEGYANKMRGASL
-507 ININNEE
+507 INIKENGH
-514 IFIGHK
+514 ILIGDK

-529 NMKIAANTPI
+529 DMQKAAVTPI
-539 EESLT
+539 EESLI
-544 KIQETAQT
+544 KVQVTAQQ
-552 FEDEVQQKQIAQ
+552 FELETQQRQLSQVQA
-564 SQSRG
+564 RG
-569 MMIS
+569 I

>member
-1 MTKLNEKAETQ
+1 MTKLNEKAEAQ
-12 LKILGFHKTKTQFNP
+12 LKILGFHNQRFNSS
-27 TMSELD
+27 MSELD
-33 RIKANYELVRQ
+33 RIKANDELVKQ
-44 INQFSSKGQSFF
+44 INQFGSQGHGFFRITDGSKGAFYD
-56 KVTNSKSN
+56 SKN
-64 AYYEP
+64 G
-69 NDRNIYFRPGTEY
+69 NIYLEQGSRYITAGTIS
-82 TTATAVA
+82 
-89 HEIGHGLGK
+89 HEVGHALGK
-98 YQAKSASYYNTAKAY
+98 YQAKSASYYDTAKAY

-130 MIAYEERNNGSAY
+130 MVAYEERYNGRAY
-143 STQIS
+143 STGIS
-148 GNLYPYIKG
+148 GDLYPYIKG
-157 KSFEQVKDLI
+157 KSFGEVKDLI

-173 GMRPN
+173 GMYPSN
-178 SEENGSIKLSY
+178 GTGSIKMTY
-189 YEKDIYYFLNNRTNF
+189 YETDIEYFLNTRTNF
-204 AKDFSEAFLKPEDKQ
+204 SKDFKEASISPNSKQ

-354 RFVYRSAGMVYEWD
+354 RFVYRSARMVYEWD

-388 LGIHLQEKKTGQY
+388 LGIHLKEQKTGQY
-401 SSGVRDSN
+401 NDVV
-409 SIRVHSAT
+409 RVHSAT
-417 GIESTKILHQP
+417 GIDGIKILRQP
-428 KSNIAHAPV
+428 RNTNMAHTPAPSN
-437 PGDWDNMQS
+437 GDDMYTNQ
-446 VKPLK
+446 PLN
-451 LEAIPQHAQNIYQQ
+451 LEAIPQNAQNIYQQ
-465 SKQIFTE
+465 SKKIFTE
-472 FCNKKDIS
+472 FCNKKDII

-493 ASVGYPKHMRGVSL
+493 AAEGYANKMRGASL
-507 ININNEE
+507 INIKENGH
-514 IFIGHK
+514 ILIGDK

-529 NMKIAANTPI
+529 DMQKAAVIPI
-539 EESLT
+539 EESIIKVQATSQQFEL
-544 KIQETAQT
+544 ET
-552 FEDEVQQKQIAQ
+552 QQKQLTQA
-564 SQSRG
+564 RG
-569 MMIS
+569 LSIS

>member
-1 MTKLNEKAETQ
+1 MPKIILNKRAEAELMT
-12 LKILGFHKTKTQFNP
+12 LGFHKIKFNNQ
-27 TMSELD
+27 MSELD
-33 RIKANYELVRQ
+33 RIKQDSELVEQ
-44 INQFSSKGQSFF
+44 INHFASKGGHI
-56 KVTNSKSN
+56 KPAPKNREG
-64 AYYEP
+64 AYYDPKNKSIHFEQ
-69 NDRNIYFRPGTEY
+69 DIRYI
-82 TTATAVA
+82 TARTMS
-89 HEIGHGLGK
+89 HEVGHALGK
-98 YQAKSASYYNTAKAY
+98 HQAKSASYYDTAKAY

-130 MIAYEERNNGSAY
+130 MVAYEERYNGRAY
-143 STQIS
+143 STGIS
-148 GNLYPYIKG
+148 GNLYPYVKG
-157 KSFEQVKDLI
+157 KSFGEVKDLI

-173 GMRPN
+173 GMYPSN
-178 SEENGSIKLSY
+178 GTGSIRMTY
-189 YEKDIYYFLNNRTNF
+189 YETDIEHFLNTRTNF
-204 AKDFSEAFLKPEDKQ
+204 SKDFKEASISPNSKQ

-368 RNTGTLDVNGLK
+368 RNTGTLDINGLK

-493 ASVGYPKHMRGVSL
+493 AAEGYANKMRGASL
-507 ININNEE
+507 INIKENGQ
-514 IFIGHK
+514 ILIGDK

-529 NMKIAANTPI
+529 DMQKAAVTPI
-539 EESLT
+539 EESLI
-544 KIQETAQT
+544 KVQVTAQQ
-552 FEDEVQQKQIAQ
+552 FELETQQRQLSQVQA
-564 SQSRG
+564 RG
-569 MMIS
+569 I

>member
-12 LKILGFHKTKTQFNP
+12 LKILGFHKTQFNS

-33 RIKANYELVRQ
+33 RIKADYELVRQ
-44 INQFSSKGQSFF
+44 INQFSSKGQGFF

-64 AYYEP
+64 AYYDS
-69 NDRNIYFRPGTEY
+69 NDRNIYFRPGTVY

-89 HEIGHGLGK
+89 HEIGHALGK

-148 GNLYPYIKG
+148 GDLYPYIKG

-178 SEENGSIKLSY
+178 SEENGSIRLSY
-189 YEKDIYYFLNNRTNF
+189 YEKDIYYFLNTRTNF
-204 AKDFSEAFLKPEDKQ
+204 AKDFSEAFLRPEDKQ

-226 NYDTFGNKGNNKIVA
+226 NYDTFGNKGNNKVVA

-248 SLLIGRAKTYL
+248 SLLIGRSKTFL

-269 GDDVLKGTNQNDILL
+269 GDDILKGTNQNDILL

-296 GNDILAGNS
+296 GNDVLAGNS

-331 GKGEVSLNGYI
+331 GKGEVSLNGHI

-354 RFVYRSAGMVYEWD
+354 RFVYRRAGMVYEWD

-401 SSGVRDSN
+401 SSGVRDS
-409 SIRVHSAT
+409 IRVHSAT

-451 LEAIPQHAQNIYQQ
+451 LEAIPRHAQNIYQQ

-472 FCNKKDIS
+472 FCNKKDIG

-493 ASVGYPKHMRGVSL
+493 AAEGYANKMRGASL
-507 ININNEE
+507 INIKENGQ
-514 IFIGHK
+514 ILIGDK

-529 NMKIAANTPI
+529 DMQKAAVTPI
-539 EESLT
+539 EESLI
-544 KIQETAQT
+544 KVQVTAQQ
-552 FEDEVQQKQIAQ
+552 FELETQQRQLSQVQA
-564 SQSRG
+564 RG
-569 MMIS
+569 I

>member
-1 MTKLNEKAETQ
+1 MTKLNEKAEAQ
-12 LKILGFHKTKTQFNP
+12 LKILGFHNQRFNSS
-27 TMSELD
+27 MSELD
-33 RIKANYELVRQ
+33 RIKANDELVKQ
-44 INQFSSKGQSFF
+44 INQFGSQGHGFFRITDGSKGAFYD
-56 KVTNSKSN
+56 SKN
-64 AYYEP
+64 G
-69 NDRNIYFRPGTEY
+69 NIYLEQGSRYITAGTIS
-82 TTATAVA
+82 
-89 HEIGHGLGK
+89 HEVGHALGK
-98 YQAKSASYYNTAKAY
+98 YQAKSASYYDTAKAY

-130 MIAYEERNNGSAY
+130 MVAYEERYNGRAY
-143 STQIS
+143 STGIS
-148 GNLYPYIKG
+148 GDLYPYIKG
-157 KSFEQVKDLI
+157 KSFGEVKDLI

-173 GMRPN
+173 GMYPSN
-178 SEENGSIKLSY
+178 GTGSIKMTY
-189 YEKDIYYFLNNRTNF
+189 YETDIEYFLNTRTNF
-204 AKDFSEAFLKPEDKQ
+204 SKDFKEASISPNSKQ

-354 RFVYRSAGMVYEWD
+354 RFVYRRAGMVYEWD

-388 LGIHLQEKKTGQY
+388 LGIHLKEQKTGQKTGQY
-401 SSGVRDSN
+401 NDVV
-409 SIRVHSAT
+409 RVHSAT
-417 GIESTKILHQP
+417 GIDGIKILRQP
-428 KSNIAHAPV
+428 RNTNMAHTPAPSN
-437 PGDWDNMQS
+437 GDDMYTNQ
-446 VKPLK
+446 PLN
-451 LEAIPQHAQNIYQQ
+451 LEAIPQNAQNIYQQ
-465 SKQIFTE
+465 SKKIFTE
-472 FCNKKDIS
+472 FCNKKDII

-493 ASVGYPKHMRGVSL
+493 AAEGYANKMRGASL
-507 ININNEE
+507 INIKENGH
-514 IFIGHK
+514 ILIGDK

-529 NMKIAANTPI
+529 DMQKAAVTPI
-539 EESLT
+539 EESLIKVQVT
-544 KIQETAQT
+544 
-552 FEDEVQQKQIAQ
+552 VQQFELETQQ
-564 SQSRG
+564 RQLSQVQARG
-569 MMIS
+569 I